1 LRGAT
6 VTVNGDWPDEPDHV
20 LAFRNPTL
28 TPEELVR
35 GRQAADKAIARPAR
49 LLFVGRLDEAKGANR
64 AVEVLRIL
72 RERGRE
78 VVLDVIGDGREMAA
92 MRHAADEA
100 DLDDHLTFHGWL
112 PRPALEPLYAAAH
125 FLLLPSDS
133 EGFPKVLSE
142 AVAFGVVPVAGA
154 VSNIPQALAEMGTG
168 RAVPPTDVE
177 GFADAVEHYLD
188 DPDAWSAAS
197 RHGVDAAEMFAYDGY
212 LRDVT
217 TMARD
222 IWGLELQPPS

>member
-1 LRGAT
+1 M
-6 VTVNGDWPDEPDHV
+6 
-20 LAFRNPTL
+20 
-28 TPEELVR
+28 
-35 GRQAADKAIARPAR
+35 
-49 LLFVGRLDEAKGANR
+49 GRLDEAKGANR
-64 AVEVLRIL
+64 SVEILRIL
-72 RERGRE
+72 RERGRP

-92 MRHAADEA
+92 MRRAVADAGTE
-100 DLDDHLTFHGWL
+100 DSTTFHGWL

-142 AVAFGVVPVAGA
+142 AMAFGVVPIAGA
-154 VSNIPQALAEMGTG
+154 VSSIPQALEEMGTG

-177 GFADAVEHYLD
+177 AFADAVEHYLD
-188 DPDAWSAAS
+188 DPEAWAAAS
-197 RHGVDAAEMFAYDGY
+197 RHGVDGAEMFAYDGY

-222 IWGLELQPPS
+222 IWALDLQPRS